1 MLTEN
6 QPVNNRCV
14 QILKT
19 QEETSKHMAS
29 FFHEIDLWHKHSGAL
44 FDRFLDPASE
54 AVKQ

>member
-19 QEETSKHMAS
+19 QEETPKHMAS
-29 FFHEIDLWHKHSGAL
+29 FFHEIDL
-44 FDRFLDPASE
+44 
-54 AVKQ
+54 